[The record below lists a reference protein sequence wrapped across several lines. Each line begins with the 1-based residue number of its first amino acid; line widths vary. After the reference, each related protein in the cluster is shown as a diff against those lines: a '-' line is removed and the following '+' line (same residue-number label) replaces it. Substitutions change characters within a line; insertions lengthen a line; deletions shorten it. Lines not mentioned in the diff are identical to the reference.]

1 MHSLPTLIQLHSL
14 ISTLI
19 MVSLCLVLH
28 IVFTSPSFPDDP
40 TNLHR
45 HARYNAQEAIS
56 LAKQR
61 AQQFDTQAALERKTN
76 EALKLAKAQ
85 AHIYENAAQ
94 DEAPAAPPLVD
105 CMYCF
110 ALIHICSHHCS
121 GFRRTKLPEPYIFEW
136 SFDSHA
142 TQDVD
147 SSIERIPAQR
157 FKLACYTL

>member
-1 MHSLPTLIQLHSL
+1 
-14 ISTLI
+14 

-94 DEAPAAPPLVD
+94 DETPAAQPLVD
-105 CMYCF
+105 CMYCI
-110 ALIHICSHHCS
+110 AHIHICSHCCS
-121 GFRRTKLPEPYIFEW
+121 GFRRIKLPEPYIFEW
-136 SFDSHA
+136 TIDSHA

-147 SSIERIPAQR
+147 GSIERIPAQR